1 MNMYGLPAIQKY
13 AVGGTI
19 LVNPDGTAS
28 YRQPSGAI
36 TQSVGGPNAVAA
48 LKAAYPT
55 AMVAETIPL
64 TLPTRDLTPPRTISL
79 ANPPVDVASIPSS
92 AATSSGYSDTTSS
105 GFSTPQTNAK
115 ELLDRVYTDVLGR
128 KPTQIGYDFYL
139 PKIISGE
146 LNANN
151 IVSAVTGGATSGGDQ
166 QAAIDFALQTNLR
179 EFDNRVASGD
189 FTGAKSILDQSINQY
204 YLDPTASYANIAE
217 YLNKDPKFANI
228 RAANEGQL
236 FDVDDIRDFGS
247 AVDAPDTTTR
257 PLTAVEQ
264 LYRDILGR
272 DADPEGLIANTRR
285 FGDTIEDEERK
296 AFILGAVKSG
306 EITQAQ
312 ADELLGI
319 TSDAAGAGAPT
330 AAKPEDMLNRLLY
343 QPILGRTGDPGG
355 LAAYKDLFLGK
366 GDTMIS
372 PQERAQFIRG
382 AVENNELTQR
392 AADAYL
398 GTLPTQ
404 QQFLPQGAMNLGRID
419 PYFLRTAA
427 PRIASD
433 PLTGQPQL
441 QGATSLIQGG
451 ATPVAPAAPFAKG
464 GDVEYAGSRA
474 LTPAE
479 LGSTFER
486 TYGEGSFIDPRTGKP
501 VEGLLLPAPERDV
514 VFGEELRR
522 KEAELMAGM
531 TPEERARMQL
541 QMAIRQGR
549 TGIDPMGAGIAA
561 IPRVYR
567 SMDPD
572 DLGPA
577 ESRAPR
583 YYSYA
588 EGGLADAAQ
597 NLAARGRYGDSTLVH
612 MAPEELSGLRAL
624 ARAQGN
630 DLTINPRTGLPEA
643 FSLKKLFRA
652 ASFVLPFIPIP
663 GLFGMSSLLT
673 RSILSGVAAGA
684 SAKGKFDFKQALGGG
699 LRAYAMGSL
708 GEKLGGGPA
717 TPGGPTTPPTTVPE
731 AAAVNPMAAPT
742 VTTPSGDI
750 SLASSYTG
758 AGATPVGP
766 QSLSADLTAPLKVG
780 SGYTDVAAAPIFEA
794 PIGPAGGADIPV
806 TGGTLPPGADTVPG
820 RMSSV
825 ITPEGQGF
833 GQPLTKGTEIAMAG
847 LGGLSIEEGA
857 KEARNYELA
866 AAAAKQKEEEEKR
879 RFDELFRRTLGQVRT
894 VKQGGLMKLAGGGVT
909 YMEGGGATGPAG
921 EPRVVRGTGDGMSDS
936 VPATIEGVQEARLAN
951 DEFVI
956 PADVVADIGNGS
968 SDAGAK
974 KLYGMMDRIRK
985 ARHGTTKQPPEINAE
1000 AMMPA

>member
-1 MNMYGLPAIQKY
+1 MNMYGLPAIRRY
-13 AVGGTI
+13 VSGGQIDNIYFNLFGRYPEPGEEGKAYYEEALKGVPYYDAMKTI
-19 LVNPDGTAS
+19 AA
-28 YRQPSGAI
+28 GA
-36 TQSVGGPNAVAA
+36 QGGDAVAA
-48 LKAAYPT
+48 AQKIA
-55 AMVAETIPL
+55 
-64 TLPTRDLTPPRTISL
+64 SS
-79 ANPPVDVASIPSS
+79 VASGNVE
-92 AATSSGYSDTTSS
+92 A
-105 GFSTPQTNAK
+105 
-115 ELLDRVYTDVLGR
+115 
-128 KPTQIGYDFYL
+128 GYDV
-139 PKIISGE
+139 
-146 LNANN
+146 NRDNVVDAADAA
-151 IVSAVTGGATSGGDQ
+151 AVTDYAVARGQDAIPTVGTSGGGATT
-166 QAAIDFALQTNLR
+166 QA
-179 EFDNRVASGD
+179 VS
-189 FTGAKSILDQSINQY
+189 
-204 YLDPTASYANIAE
+204 P
-217 YLNKDPKFANI
+217 
-228 RAANEGQL
+228 
-236 FDVDDIRDFGS
+236 
-247 AVDAPDTTTR
+247 
-257 PLTAVEQ
+257 VEQ
-264 LYRDILGR
+264 LYLDILKRGS
-272 DADPEGLIANTRR
+272 DPGGLKYYTDK
-285 FGDTIEDEERK
+285 FGETIEPDEREL
-296 AFILGAVKSG
+296 FIRNAVGKG
-306 EITQAQ
+306 ELTQAQ

-355 LAAYKDLFLGK
+355 LAAYKDLFLGE

-404 QQFLPQGAMNLGRID
+404 KQFLPQAAIAQNRLD

-427 PRIASD
+427 APIENTD
-433 PLTGQPQL
+433 PVTGRPLL
-441 QGATSLIQGG
+441 QGATSLFQSGTTT
-451 ATPVAPAAPFAKG
+451 APAAPFPSAPAAPFAEG

-474 LTPAE
+474 LTPTE

-501 VEGLLLPAPERDV
+501 VEGLLLPAPERNV

-531 TPEERARMQL
+531 TPEERDRMML

-597 NLAARGRYGDSTLVH
+597 SLASRGRYGDSTLVH
-612 MAPEELSGLRAL
+612 MAPEELTGLRAL

-652 ASFVLPFIPIP
+652 ASFILPFVPIP

-731 AAAVNPMAAPT
+731 AAAVNPMTAPT

-750 SLASSYTG
+750 SLASSYSG
-758 AGATPVGP
+758 PGATPVGP

-780 SGYTDVAAAPIFEA
+780 SGYTDVAAAPISRVDAGFANVGDPGTIVKPGMA
-794 PIGPAGGADIPV
+794 PMTSSVPA
-806 TGGTLPPGADTVPG
+806 TGGTLPPGADVVPG
-820 RMSSV
+820 RAASF

-857 KEARNYELA
+857 REQRNYEIEA
-866 AAAAKQKEEEEKR
+866 AAARREEEERQR
-879 RFDELFRRTLGQVRT
+879 RFENLARRTLGNVPF
-894 VKQGGLMKLAGGGVT
+894 VAAQGGPIKMAKGGIT

-921 EPRVVRGTGDGMSDS
+921 EPRVIRGTGDGMSDS

-974 KLYGMMDRIRK
+974 KLYAMMNRIRK
-985 ARHGTTKQPPEINAE
+985 ARHGTTKQPPEIQAE
-1000 AMMPA
+1000 RLMPA

>member
-451 ATPVAPAAPFAKG
+451 ATPVAAAAPFAEG

-643 FSLKKLFRA
+643 FSLKKLFKA
-652 ASFVLPFIPIP
+652 ASFILPFVPIP

-717 TPGGPTTPPTTVPE
+717 TPGGPTTTPTTVPD
-731 AAAVNPMAAPT
+731 AAAVNPMAGMENIEVPLSGQPALG
-742 VTTPSGDI
+742 PSVPI
-750 SLASSYTG
+750 YE
-758 AGATPVGP
+758 
-766 QSLSADLTAPLKVG
+766 G
-780 SGYTDVAAAPIFEA
+780 S
-794 PIGPAGGADIPV
+794 IGPAGGPDLDVRTPSV
-806 TGGTLPPGADTVPG
+806 PGSVPEGGTVPG
-820 RMSSV
+820 RAASV
-825 ITPEGQGF
+825 ITPEGQGY

-857 KEARNYELA
+857 KEQRNYEIEA
-866 AAAAKQKEEEEKR
+866 AATRREEEERQR
-879 RFDELFRRTLGQVRT
+879 RFEALARRTLGNVPF
-894 VKQGGLMKLAGGGVT
+894 VAAQGGPIKMAKGGVT

-974 KLYGMMDRIRK
+974 KLYSMMDRIRK
-985 ARHGTTKQPPEINAE
+985 ARHGTTKQPPEIQAE
-1000 AMMPA
+1000 RLMPA